1 MRRWGVR
8 WVVAIAL
15 LAGGRW
21 AAGQVATLG
30 TGFAG
35 HRAVVAAA
43 QMVPSP
49 EEGPGWREG
58 LHGLLGQPDVD
69 VSLLLVGVLLIY
81 VELNVP
87 GVVLPGALGLL
98 CVLLGM
104 YGLWAFPLSPAAAMF
119 LLAGAALFP
128 LEAKLG
134 GHGGLAALGTA
145 LLVYG
150 LAHLVVGSAAMPG
163 VHLRVALA
171 AGLSFGVITAGL
183 GWVAARA
190 RRGKRLMGEEAL
202 EGLHGVARTELAP
215 EGQVWVRGELWQA
228 RLAGGRVAEGAAV
241 VVRGRQDLLLL
252 VEAESERQDGSG
264 NPLVPAGQAR

>member
-1 MRRWGVR
+1 MVWA
-8 WVVAIAL
+8 VALLLL
-15 LAGGRW
+15 LAGGGW
-21 AAGQVATLG
+21 AAAAETAFVGERGA
-30 TGFAG
+30 A
-35 HRAVVAAA
+35 AVSVA
-43 QMVPSP
+43 QMVPVP
-49 EEGPGWREG
+49 EDGPGWREG
-58 LHGLLGQPDVD
+58 LHGLLGQPDID
-69 VSLLLVGVLLIY
+69 VSLLLVGALLIY

-98 CVLLGM
+98 CVLLGV

-150 LAHLVVGSAAMPG
+150 LAHLVVGPAGAPG

-171 AGLSFGVITAGL
+171 AGLSFGAITAGL

-202 EGLHGVARTELAP
+202 EGLRGVARTELAP
-215 EGQVWVRGELWQA
+215 EGRVWVRGELWQA
-228 RLAGGRVAEGAAV
+228 RLPAGGRVAEGATV
-241 VVRGRQDLLLL
+241 VVRGREDLLLL
-252 VEAESERQDGSG
+252 VEAEGERRDGG
-264 NPLVPAGQAR
+264 GLAPAGPMQ

>member
-1 MRRWGVR
+1 MRRWT
-8 WVVAIAL
+8 VVWAVALLL

-21 AAGQVATLG
+21 ATAAGTFV
-30 TGFAG
+30 G
-35 HRAVVAAA
+35 HRGAALVVSAA
-43 QMVPSP
+43 QMVPAP
-49 EEGPGWREG
+49 EGGPGWREG
-58 LHGLLGQPDVD
+58 LHGMLGQPDID

-98 CVLLGM
+98 CVLLGA
-104 YGLWAFPLSPAAAMF
+104 YGLWAFPLNPAAAMF

-128 LEAKLG
+128 LEAKMG

-150 LAHLVVGSAAMPG
+150 LAHLVVGSAGVPG

-171 AGLSFGVITAGL
+171 AGLSFGAITAGL
-183 GWVAARA
+183 GWMAARA

-202 EGLHGVARTELAP
+202 EGLRGVTRTELAP
-215 EGQVWVRGELWQA
+215 EGRVWVRGELWQA
-228 RLAGGRVAEGAAV
+228 RLIAGGRVAEGATV
-241 VVRGRQDLLLL
+241 VVRGREDLLLL
-252 VEAESERQDGSG
+252 VEVEGDRPGG
-264 NPLVPAGQAR
+264 VGTV